1 MPTTAFARRAA
12 AAAALAALTS
22 ALLTGCFSNPVEDL
36 VNQGVEDA
44 VEGAT
49 GGDVSLGG
57 ELPAGFPES
66 IPLIE
71 GEIGFSA
78 GTGGEEGWIV
88 VINSTAADPM
98 ADAEAALEGAGY
110 TKNTEL
116 SGGGGGA
123 VVYSDDE
130 NVVLLAGD
138 GETVTY
144 TVTPQPAQQ

>member
-1 MPTTAFARRAA
+1 MPTTAFVRRASV
-12 AAAALAALTS
+12 AAALAALTS

-36 VNQGVEDA
+36 VNQGVEEA

-57 ELPAGFPES
+57 ELPADFPAT

-71 GEIGFSA
+71 GEIGFGA

-88 VINSTAADPM
+88 AVNSTAADPV
-98 ADAEAALEGAGY
+98 ADAVAELEGAGF
-110 TKNTEL
+110 TKSTEL
-116 SGGGGGA
+116 SGGDANAALYTDGE
-123 VVYSDDE
+123 YL
-130 NVVLLAGD
+130 VLLAGE

-144 TVTPQPAQQ
+144 TVTPQPAQ

>member
-12 AAAALAALTS
+12 VAAALAALTA
-22 ALLTGCFSNPVEDL
+22 ALLTGCMSNPVEDL

-49 GGDVSLGG
+49 GGDMNLGG
-57 ELPAGFPES
+57 ELPAGFPGS
-66 IPLIE
+66 IPLID
-71 GEIGFSA
+71 GEIGFTA

-88 VINSTAADPM
+88 IITSTATDPM
-98 ADAEAALEGAGY
+98 ADAAAALEGAGY
-110 TKNTEL
+110 AKNTDL
-116 SGGGGGA
+116 SGGAGGA

-130 NVVLLAGD
+130 HVVLLAGD

-144 TVTPQPAQQ
+144 TVTPQPAAQ

>member
-12 AAAALAALTS
+12 VAAALAALTT

-57 ELPAGFPES
+57 EIPADFPAS

-78 GTGGEEGWIV
+78 GAGGEEGWIV
-88 VINSTAADPM
+88 AVNSTAADPV
-98 ADAEAALEGAGY
+98 ADAVAELEGAGF
-110 TKNTEL
+110 TKDTEL
-116 SGGGGGA
+116 SGGGA
-123 VVYSDDE
+123 NAAVYSDGE
-130 NVVLLAGD
+130 FVVLLAGE

-144 TVTPQPAQQ
+144 TVTPQPAQ

>member
-71 GEIGFSA
+71 GEVGFSA

-98 ADAEAALEGAGY
+98 AEAVSALEGAGF

-123 VVYSDDE
+123 VVYSDGE
-130 NVVLLAGD
+130 HVVLLASE

>member
-12 AAAALAALTS
+12 VAAALAALTS
-22 ALLTGCFSNPVEDL
+22 ALLTGCLSNPVEDL

-57 ELPAGFPES
+57 ELPADFPAS

-71 GEIGFSA
+71 GEIGFGA
-78 GTGGEEGWIV
+78 GAGGEEGWIV
-88 VINSTAADPM
+88 AVTSTSGDPV
-98 ADAEAALEGAGY
+98 ADAVAELEDAGF

-116 SGGGGGA
+116 SGGGANAALYTDGE
-123 VVYSDDE
+123 YL
-130 NVVLLAGD
+130 VLLAGE

-144 TVTPQPAQQ
+144 TVTPQAAQ